1 MTVLDNSKEAIPK
14 FSGYRM
20 AAVAGVILFMNQ
32 GALGTFSL
40 FIRPIAEGNGFDL
53 GSVMICVSFST
64 VGGILLGFIAP
75 PFVEKLKPKGCLTV
89 ATITCGMHYWGFAFS
104 HTLWAHWLWASITA
118 CTVVFGSA
126 AVIGSIIGKWFIEK
140 RAAVLG
146 FVFGASALGT
156 AAWQLISGYLITL
169 YGYRVAY
176 MVMGAAL
183 IAIGLT
189 ANLGFLRMP
198 EQLGQKPL
206 GWEAAADVTP
216 GAVQQQ
222 PATATPPGAAQ
233 QQPAA
238 ADAAG
243 GLTVSEA
250 RKTLAYWLI
259 FGGLILSPMSV
270 GGSKSNVAT
279 FLTGEGMSVLA
290 ASRYTSLMMFIG
302 AAATILSG
310 FISQKMGNRIY
321 MYYMHIAF
329 ILGTAVLLLNASLS
343 PALMFA
349 SIFLYALAAPVNSA
363 MGPTVNSQA
372 FGNRDYAGI
381 LVSMTP
387 AGLIGGSVQPIL
399 TAFVLQSGLSLK
411 IVYVVFACLNL
422 GGLALLTS
430 GLAASK
436 RLRDNTIK

>member
-1 MTVLDNSKEAIPK
+1 MRDKEKGVQK

-20 AAVAGVILFMNQ
+20 AAVAGAILFMNQ

-64 VGGILLGFIAP
+64 VGGILLGFIAQ

-89 ATITCGMHYWGFAFS
+89 ATVTCGIHYWGFAFS

-206 GWEAAADVTP
+206 GWEAAGQQ
-216 GAVQQQ
+216 GAAGQAAEAPSGAKQQQ
-222 PATATPPGAAQ
+222 VAMPTQSAG
-233 QQPAA
+233 

-279 FLTGEGMSVLA
+279 FLTGEGMSVLT

-302 AAATILSG
+302 AAATIMSG

-343 PALMFA
+343 PALMFV

-372 FGNRDYAGI
+372 FGNRDYTGI

-399 TAFVLQSGLSLK
+399 TAFVLQSGGSLK
-411 IVYVVFACLNL
+411 YVYIVFACLNL
-422 GGLALLTS
+422 GGLILLTS